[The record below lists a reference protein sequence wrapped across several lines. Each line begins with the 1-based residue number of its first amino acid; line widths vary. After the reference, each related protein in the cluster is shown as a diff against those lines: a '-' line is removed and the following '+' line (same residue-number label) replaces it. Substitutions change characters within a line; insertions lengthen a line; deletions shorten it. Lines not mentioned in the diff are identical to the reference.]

1 MSVTDLLARW
11 EFLLDWLHILLPIT
25 LGVLVII
32 QLLYYGYLNSSLGRR
47 RSRQRRN
54 LPDSP
59 VMPTDP
65 ATSVN
70 VNYVAR
76 QQQQSAPDLSYD
88 TGNQIAKMVIL
99 NGLPNVSEIKLP
111 RDEFGIGRFY
121 MPEKDVL
128 VSLDERSISRRH
140 AVFHGDPET
149 NEYYLMDTSS
159 SYGTSIRRGEVFQPL
174 TPGQEERLY
183 NGDVVQ
189 FGTAVTVRFV
199 LPGDTRSFATQG

>member
-11 EFLLDWLHILLPIT
+11 EFLLDWLHILLPVT
-25 LGVLVII
+25 LGILAVI

-47 RSRQRRN
+47 RPRQPRN

-76 QQQQSAPDLSYD
+76 QQQQTAPDLNYD
-88 TGNQIAKMVIL
+88 TGNQVAKMVIL

-111 RDEFGIGRFY
+111 SSDFGIGRFY
-121 MPEKDVL
+121 MPDKDVL
-128 VSLDERSISRRH
+128 VALDERSISRRH
-140 AVFHGDPET
+140 AFFHGDT
-149 NEYYLMDTSS
+149 NAQEYFLMDTSS

-174 TPGQEERLY
+174 TPGQEERIY